1 MEKSDKLEVVGGAR
15 REICIYEVVE
25 VGEQILADTRIR
37 FPSISLDSKDY
48 EKGKKSDARRS
59 CWSGRGLVVEVD
71 VIGRRR
77 VFWER
82 KKGRV
87 TKCRNES
94 RAAEWESKIEA
105 SKALK
110 WVPKGIKQDVVK
122 PNMGLGTS
130 PVLTNTSV
138 GLLNP
143 VYSSPSLFEVGESSL
158 AGEGGSTQI
167 SLTVELETGVSARCA
182 MSLLEADALF
192 YVSSSSDEPSLPSGV
207 ADGPFFVGTSS
218 DELMLS
224 PGKADGPFYAGTS
237 SDELTV
243 SQDKADDPFSAG
255 ISSVEPSLLPGKADD
270 PFSIGTSSDEL
281 TLSPGKSD
289 KVFSRSSVECFLS
302 NFFLSLSRA
311 GLVVLGDNEG
321 DEGGLD
327 SFMPTAGLEFE
338 QPSLAELPTKALCVV
353 PGVSALV
360 EEELNFSNTGLGG
373 EDSSPIPLL
382 SITPFGL
389 PLTVELNCGNEA
401 VECVNILDTS
411 RWVKNRLPGFSK
423 LVGLRLNRHEKLCI
437 ALLQKIEKET
447 EAAKAMNR
455 KVTLSRKVVIY

>member
-143 VYSSPSLFEVGESSL
+143 IYSGPSLFEVGESSL

-167 SLTVELETGVSARCA
+167 SLTVELETEYRPGAQCLCWRPMLFSTSVPAPMSPRCHQVWP
-182 MSLLEADALF
+182 MVL
-192 YVSSSSDEPSLPSGV
+192 SSSVLAP
-207 ADGPFFVGTSS
+207 TSS
-218 DELMLS
+218 CCHRVRPMALSTPEPAPMSSRCLRIRPMTHSPRELALLS
-224 PGKADGPFYAGTS
+224 LHYYRVRPTIPSPSELVPMS
-237 SDELTV
+237 SRCHRV
-243 SQDKADDPFSAG
+243 SQIRCFRG
-255 ISSVEPSLLPGKADD
+255 HRLSVSYL
-270 PFSIGTSSDEL
+270 I
-281 TLSPGKSD
+281 
-289 KVFSRSSVECFLS
+289 
-302 NFFLSLSRA
+302 FF
-311 GLVVLGDNEG
+311 
-321 DEGGLD
+321 
-327 SFMPTAGLEFE
+327 
-338 QPSLAELPTKALCVV
+338 
-353 PGVSALV
+353 
-360 EEELNFSNTGLGG
+360 
-373 EDSSPIPLL
+373 
-382 SITPFGL
+382 
-389 PLTVELNCGNEA
+389 
-401 VECVNILDTS
+401 
-411 RWVKNRLPGFSK
+411 
-423 LVGLRLNRHEKLCI
+423 
-437 ALLQKIEKET
+437 
-447 EAAKAMNR
+447 
-455 KVTLSRKVVIY
+455 